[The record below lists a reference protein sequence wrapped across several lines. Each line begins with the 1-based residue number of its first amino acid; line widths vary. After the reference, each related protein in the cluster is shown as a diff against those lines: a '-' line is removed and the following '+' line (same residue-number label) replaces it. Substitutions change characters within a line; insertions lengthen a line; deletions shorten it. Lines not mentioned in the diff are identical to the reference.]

1 MTKKTQA
8 PYQPPISE
16 QIRKRIQEDG
26 GSFFANHNISRYIK
40 DDELD
45 MLVSELTIKFED
57 VLRSL
62 VIDIDNDHNSNDTPR
77 RLAKMLIKE
86 TFSGRYEPDPK
97 ITAFP
102 NASKYDQVYVVGPIT
117 LHSTCSHHWQPIV
130 GKAYIG
136 VAPGASVMGLSKFH
150 RSVRS
155 LAKRPTIQEELTQ
168 QIADKL
174 CQVAETDSVAV
185 QIEAEHFCV
194 KCRGVEDNSSMMITN
209 SLRGFFRDDKS
220 LKDEFLRSVSD
231 LKRNVK

>member
-1 MTKKTQA
+1 MTRKTQA
-8 PYQPPISE
+8 PYQAPISE
-16 QIRKRIQEDG
+16 QIRKRIQENG
-26 GSFFANHNISRYIK
+26 GSFFANHNISKYIEEGELELLV
-40 DDELD
+40 DE
-45 MLVSELTIKFED
+45 VATKFED
-57 VLRSL
+57 LLNSL
-62 VIDIDNDHNSNDTPR
+62 VIDVEHDHNSNDTPR
-77 RLAKMLIKE
+77 RLAKMLVNE
-86 TFSGRYEPDPK
+86 TFSGRYMPDPK

-102 NASKYDQVYVVGPIT
+102 NASRYDQVYVVGPIT
-117 LHSTCSHHWQPIV
+117 LHSTCSHHWQPII

-174 CQVAETDSVAV
+174 CEVAETESVAV

-194 KCRGVEDNSSMMITN
+194 KCRGVEDDSSMMITN
-209 SLRGFFRDDKS
+209 SLRGSFRDDKS